1 MSGSEQYRV
10 KTEISH
16 LLDKG
21 LSLREKYGG
30 EYGWR
35 VTLRHDEKRKGEVL
49 SYKEHVGSFFSAI
62 SSQWKDDRWQP
73 VEIIRQSVIKDEGS
87 PKIKGEKTDKY
98 IMKII
103 SSERKQQSYC

>member
-1 MSGSEQYRV
+1 MSRSEQYRV

-35 VTLRHDEKRKGEVL
+35 ITLRHDEKRKGEVL
-49 SYKEHVGSFFSAI
+49 
-62 SSQWKDDRWQP
+62 
-73 VEIIRQSVIKDEGS
+73 
-87 PKIKGEKTDKY
+87 
-98 IMKII
+98 
-103 SSERKQQSYC
+103 